1 MITSHPLILKS
12 ITILKGDGNYGFFD
26 GQFVIH
32 RYPPRESFH
41 PDPNQPDAPA
51 FAHTGSAHEQ
61 ETGIPGVGKSIV
73 DPTKSQQGEH
83 GEMFFQDEKGGHHL
97 HGIDGVVRALGEE
110 LKKQGIN
117 VPAKDLVQ
125 KAIDMHN
132 EESPDKNNHLPN
144 IDSMAWRKIV
154 MSDFQRGTHTDKGN
168 YSADGQ
174 LITTTPNGHHNLGHP
189 TKPAHKY
196 GKFLESYTVPY
207 HTQLAKILNEV
218 GFNNTKIDR
227 NGREHNILDFG
238 NGKKSFPY
246 IRPAKLN
253 YMINPVTG
261 AMTPGAH
268 HLEMGHLRGTDK
280 LPAHHMQRFSD
291 MGVDEGQFQDITS
304 WDVSHHLPD
313 TYFLPQ
319 SGRKKNRAEVI
330 RSANFHIE
338 QALGM
343 DSKAFGTLIAGSV
356 PPNFFKSTFTDF
368 NGKQHKVSQL
378 LSSPQGRAM
387 ITEQLSEYPAF
398 QALFG
403 KTQGTLAKLHNH
415 YSERYGDADTGLEKY
430 MSHSTRTPDSY
441 RSGEGTGRT
450 LGTHNNA
457 RKIWAKAL
465 AAGNSGDG
473 HSNFRND
480 GLSRE
485 EIEAAGLG
493 LKTDDAS
500 MANAPMIRA
509 IIEEIAHHQSL
520 SRGHQEKRMLP
531 PQEEIDKLAPLVQN
545 TLVGGAMFGDDDS
558 VMDAPAYMQNRY
570 VKPVPPVTATQNT
583 IPTGPPTAA
592 TQGGPPSQP
601 VAAPSQP
608 VAVTPP
614 PRQRVAVTPP
624 PPNAPPA
631 LVAQHAATSPSPE
644 PVSTYP
650 QQMTYQ
656 RGQRLTQPQTLNL
669 TPQQKQRLQFASAP
683 QEQVRQLMQ
692 DSGAAPQR
700 APLTDE
706 RVQQFQQNVGDPYQR
721 FISQY
726 AKSSDNPEDAKDRLV
741 KAIEILQIEDARKD
755 NDIIQHIPIKK
766 MSNDSLDDIRNMA
779 VKMDITTADVRTILH
794 SKGDWERIT
803 KAYGYPDKVVKVVK
817 VSFGGI

>member
-1 MITSHPLILKS
+1 MITTHPLILKS
-12 ITILKGDGNYGFFD
+12 ITILKGDGNYHFHD
-26 GQFVIH
+26 GAFLVQ
-32 RYPPRESFH
+32 RYPPKESFH

-51 FAHTGSAHEQ
+51 FAHTGAAHEQ
-61 ETGIPGVGKSIV
+61 ETGIPGVGKSMV
-73 DPTKSQQGEH
+73 DHTKPQRGEH

-97 HGIDGVVRALGEE
+97 HGIDGVIRSVGEE

-117 VPAKDLVQ
+117 VNAKDLVQ
-125 KAIDMHN
+125 KAIDVHN

-144 IDSMAWRKIV
+144 TDSMAWRKIV
-154 MSDFQRGTHTDKGN
+154 MADFQRGKHTDKGN

-189 TKPAHKY
+189 TKDAHKY
-196 GKFLESYTVPY
+196 GKFLESYTVPF
-207 HTQLAKILNEV
+207 HTQLASLLNGV
-218 GFNNTKIDR
+218 GFNNTAV
-227 NGREHNILDFG
+227 GRDGKEYNILDFG

-261 AMTPGAH
+261 SLTPGAH

-280 LPAHHMQRFSD
+280 LPSHHMERFSD
-291 MGVDEGQFQDITS
+291 LGISQAQFKDITS
-304 WDVSHHLPD
+304 WDVTHHLPD

-356 PPNFFKSTFTDF
+356 PPNFFNSTFTDF
-368 NGKQHKVSQL
+368 NGKQQKVSQL

-387 ITEQLSEYPAF
+387 LTEQLSEYPAF

-480 GLSRE
+480 ALTRE

-493 LKTDDAS
+493 LRTDDAS

-531 PQEEIDKLAPLVQN
+531 AQEEIDKLAPLVQN
-545 TLVGGAMFGDDDS
+545 TLVGGGVFGDDDS

-570 VKPVPPVTATQNT
+570 VEPVRPITTTQ
-583 IPTGPPTAA
+583 TGPPSAA
-592 TQGGPPSQP
+592 TAGGPPP
-601 VAAPSQP
+601 PPPPPPLPPPLPPPPAKK
-608 VAVTPP
+608 VAV
-614 PRQRVAVTPP
+614 APP

-631 LVAQHAATSPSPE
+631 LVAQHAATSPAPE

-656 RGQRLTQPQTLNL
+656 RGQRISPHQALNL
-669 TPQQKQRLQFASAP
+669 TPQQRQRLQFASAP

-700 APLTDE
+700 AALTPE
-706 RVQQFQQNVGDPYQR
+706 RMQQFQQNVGDPYQR

-726 AKSSDNPEDAKDRLV
+726 AKSSDNPEGAKDRLV
-741 KAIEILQIEDARKD
+741 KAIEILQIEDAKKD
-755 NDIIQHIPIKK
+755 DNVIKHVPIKK
-766 MSNDSLDDIRNMA
+766 MSDESLDDIRSMA
-779 VKMDITTADVRTILH
+779 RKMDITTADVRTILH